1 MLSQHK
7 RISEDFIDLIA
18 KIMKKKKQNGLYS
31 KYQRI
36 QINTGVG
43 KNMWEVHIILPTEG
57 VYFSVLHW
65 DLQFQIP
72 KDTSARK
79 GRGMGGQNGI
89 LS

>member
-1 MLSQHK
+1 
-7 RISEDFIDLIA
+7 
-18 KIMKKKKQNGLYS
+18 
-31 KYQRI
+31 
-36 QINTGVG
+36 
-43 KNMWEVHIILPTEG
+43 MWEVHIILPTEG